1 MAKKTNEP
9 FDPSSWLNEAPVT
22 KEERKKKRRAERE
35 EKKARKNKK
44 ANIPTKTKK
53 VDDKPNKHNNK
64 SNLKYG
70 IFVSA
75 CVVAMASAGAWAYV
89 SHNKNTQYNADL
101 VATAQSEVQK
111 AKEEAK
117 KEEEKKYSLTQ
128 EDYENNVK
136 VMVKGIKT
144 LTKKDNGDISGYFIS
159 NGKYYNVVTYDRETG
174 QIYVLETDDKP
185 KDKEIKDG
193 KPLVLGKE
201 WVNTLIVRLE
211 AEAGN

>member
-9 FDPSSWLNEAPVT
+9 FDPNSWLNQAPVT

-35 EKKARKNKK
+35 EKKAQKNKK
-44 ANIPTKTKK
+44 ANIPTKK
-53 VDDKPNKHNNK
+53 VNDKPNKHNNK
-64 SNLKYG
+64 SNVKYG

-75 CVVAMASAGAWAYV
+75 CVVAMASTGAWAFV
-89 SHNKNTQYNADL
+89 SHNKNAKYNADL
-101 VATAQSEVQK
+101 VATAQAEVQK
-111 AKEEAK
+111 ATEEAK
-117 KEEEKKYSLTQ
+117 KEEEKKYTLTQ
-128 EDYENNVK
+128 EDYDNNVK

-174 QIYVLETDDKP
+174 QIYVLETDGKP
-185 KDKEIKDG
+185 KDKDIKDG

-211 AEAGN
+211 AESGN

>member
-35 EKKARKNKK
+35 EKKAQKNKK
-44 ANIPTKTKK
+44 ANIPTKK
-53 VDDKPNKHNNK
+53 VNDKPNKHNNK
-64 SNLKYG
+64 SNVKYG

-75 CVVAMASAGAWAYV
+75 CVVAMTSAGAWTFV
-89 SHNKNTQYNADL
+89 SHNNNAKYNADL
-101 VATAQSEVQK
+101 VATAQAEVQK

-117 KEEEKKYSLTQ
+117 KEEEKKYTLTQ
-128 EDYENNVK
+128 EDYDNNVK

-144 LTKKDNGDISGYFIS
+144 LSKKDNGDISGYFIS
-159 NGKYYNVVTYDRETG
+159 NGKHYNVVTYDRETG
-174 QIYVLETDDKP
+174 QIYVVETDNKAKE
-185 KDKEIKDG
+185 KDIENG

-211 AEAGN
+211 AESGN

>member
-9 FDPSSWLNEAPVT
+9 FDPNSWLNQAPVT

-35 EKKARKNKK
+35 EKKAQKNKK
-44 ANIPTKTKK
+44 ANIPTKK
-53 VDDKPNKHNNK
+53 VNDKPNKHNNK
-64 SNLKYG
+64 SNVKYG

-75 CVVAMASAGAWAYV
+75 CVVAMASAGAWAFV
-89 SHNKNTQYNADL
+89 SHNKNAQYNADL
-101 VATAQSEVQK
+101 VATAQAEVQK
-111 AKEEAK
+111 ATEEAK
-117 KEEEKKYSLTQ
+117 KEEEKKYTLTQ
-128 EDYENNVK
+128 EDYDNNVK

-174 QIYVLETDDKP
+174 QIYVLETDGKP
-185 KDKEIKDG
+185 KDKDIKDG

-201 WVNTLIVRLE
+201 WVNTLTVRLE
-211 AEAGN
+211 AESGN